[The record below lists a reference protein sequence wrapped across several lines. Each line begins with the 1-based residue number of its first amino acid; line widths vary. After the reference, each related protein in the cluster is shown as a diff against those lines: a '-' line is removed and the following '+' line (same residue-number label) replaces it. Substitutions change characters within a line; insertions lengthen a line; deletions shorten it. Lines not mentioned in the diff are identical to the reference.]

1 MSLYLDTV
9 FDNLFDAAVE
19 AHVHQDKW
27 RVIDCACLHVERL
40 MIFDYD
46 EVLARILALIE
57 QFPDLDYGGPGPF
70 GTLIEQ
76 QPVKAYEAALLA
88 SLVRQPSTQV
98 LGWLDRTLGLDEAE
112 REAQQLI
119 SRARYA
125 DVLRQV
131 IAHPR
136 APQGCVAF
144 AQMCLEDA
152 G

>member
-9 FDNLFDAAVE
+9 FENLYDAATE

-40 MIFDYD
+40 KIFNYD
-46 EVLARILALIE
+46 EVLARILALVE
-57 QFPDLDYGGPGPF
+57 AFPDLDYGGPGPF
-70 GTLIEQ
+70 GSLIEQ
-76 QPVKAYEAALLA
+76 KPVSAYEAALLA

-98 LGWLDRTLGLDEAE
+98 LGWLDRTMGLDAAE
-112 REAQQLI
+112 RETQQLI

-125 DVLRQV
+125 DVLQQV
-131 IAHPR
+131 IAHPL
-136 APQGCVAF
+136 APQGCVEF
-144 AQMCLEDA
+144 AQMCQQDA